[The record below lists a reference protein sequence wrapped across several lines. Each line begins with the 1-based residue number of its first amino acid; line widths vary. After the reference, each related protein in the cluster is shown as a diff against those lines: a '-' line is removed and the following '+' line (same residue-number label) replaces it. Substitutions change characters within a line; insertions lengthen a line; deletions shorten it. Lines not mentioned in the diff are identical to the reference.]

1 MELKQDFPLQ
11 KFNTFGLDVRAGHF
25 LEIKS
30 TEEATDYFKN
40 HHNRKEK
47 TLILGGGSNLLFS
60 ENKYDGIVIKN
71 NVPGIHV
78 VKENEQFFWVKA
90 GSGVLWHSLV
100 ESCINANFGGI
111 ENLSLIPGTV
121 GAAPIQNIGA
131 YGVELKDVFEALE
144 AIEISTGEK
153 KYFRNE
159 ECQFGY
165 RDSIFKRELKDKYFI
180 THIVLRLS
188 RNPVLNISYGQVQ
201 EYLKELNKNQYTIK
215 DVSDVIIKIRQ
226 SKLPDPAVKGNAGS
240 FFKNPVISQE
250 LLNAIM
256 ISYPDIPYFEQA
268 DSQKKIPAAWLIDQC
283 QLKGY
288 QHKGAAV
295 HVNQPLVL
303 INNNHAT
310 GKDIIELSKKVQE
323 KVFST
328 FGIQLEQE
336 VSIV

>member
-1 MELKQDFPLQ
+1 MELKQDFSLQ
-11 KFNTFGLDVRAGHF
+11 ELNSFGLDVRTRYF
-25 LEIKS
+25 LEISSVEGAK
-30 TEEATDYFKN
+30 EYFKN
-40 HHNRKEK
+40 QHRRKEK

-60 ENKYDGIVIKN
+60 ENRYNGIVIKN
-71 NVPGIHV
+71 SIGGIHV
-78 VKENEQFFWVKA
+78 VKKDDHFFWVKA
-90 GSGVLWHSLV
+90 GAGVLWHALV

-131 YGVELKDVFEALE
+131 YGAELKDVFEALE

-153 KYFRNE
+153 KYFKKE
-159 ECQFGY
+159 ACQFGY
-165 RDSIFKRELKDKYFI
+165 RDSIFKHELRNKFFI
-180 THIVLRLS
+180 THVVLRLS
-188 RNPVLNISYGQVQ
+188 GNPTLNISYGKVQ
-201 EYLKELNKNQYTIK
+201 EYLKKLNKSEYTIK
-215 DVSDVIIKIRQ
+215 DVSDVIINIRQ
-226 SKLPDPAVKGNAGS
+226 SKLPDPDVTGNAGS

-250 LLNAIM
+250 LLNAVK
-256 ISYPDIPYFEQA
+256 ISYPDIPYFDQA

-288 QHKGAAV
+288 QHGGASV

-303 INNNHAT
+303 INNRLAT

-323 KVFST
+323 KVFNR
-328 FGIQLEQE
+328 FGIQLEPE

>member
-11 KFNTFGLDVRAGHF
+11 KFNSFGLDVRARQF

-30 TEEATDYFKN
+30 TEDAIDYFKN
-40 HHNRKEK
+40 HHSGKEK

-71 NVPGIHV
+71 SIPGIHV
-78 VKENEQFFWVKA
+78 VKEGEHFFWVKA
-90 GSGVLWHSLV
+90 GAGVLWHSLV

-153 KYFRNE
+153 RYFRNE
-159 ECQFGY
+159 ACQFGY
-165 RDSIFKRELKDKYFI
+165 RDSIFKRELKDKFFI
-180 THIVLRLS
+180 THVVLRLS
-188 RNPVLNISYGQVQ
+188 RNPVLNISYGKVQ
-201 EYLKELNKNQYTIK
+201 EYLKELNKHEYTIK

-250 LLNAIM
+250 LLNAIKK
-256 ISYPDIPYFEQA
+256 SYPDIPYYDQE

-288 QHKGAAV
+288 RHGGAAV
-295 HVNQPLVL
+295 HFNQPLVL
-303 INNNHAT
+303 INNNLAT
-310 GKDIIELSKKVQE
+310 GKDIIELSKKVQD

-328 FGIQLEQE
+328 FGIQLEPE
-336 VSIV
+336 VSVV